1 MKKLI
6 ALLVAVLFAV
16 SMTGLCF
23 AQAEKATPAVPA
35 KADDKAV
42 KADDKKVDKKK
53 DARRTPRRRLTRRTP
68 RRRPPRKTPRR
79 PRRKTRRQQ
88 LRQHRLSPQRSN
100 SAFSYR
106 KKKKGIERCPFSFWV
121 PPPFSKTPLYIIVS

>member
-53 DARRTPRRRLTRRTP
+53 ADKKDA
-68 RRRPPRKTPRR
+68 
-79 PRRKTRRQQ
+79 
-88 LRQHRLSPQRSN
+88 
-100 SAFSYR
+100 
-106 KKKKGIERCPFSFWV
+106 KKKADKKDAKKKDAKKKDAKKAEKKDDKGATPAV
-121 PPPFSKTPLYIIVS
+121 PAEPAKK

>member
-53 DARRTPRRRLTRRTP
+53 DA
-68 RRRPPRKTPRR
+68 K
-79 PRRKTRRQQ
+79 KD
-88 LRQHRLSPQRSN
+88 
-100 SAFSYR
+100 A
-106 KKKKGIERCPFSFWV
+106 KKKDAKKKDAKKKDAKKAEKKDDKGATPAV
-121 PPPFSKTPLYIIVS
+121 PAEPAKK

>member
-6 ALLVAVLFAV
+6 AILVAVMFAV

-53 DARRTPRRRLTRRTP
+53 DA
-68 RRRPPRKTPRR
+68 K
-79 PRRKTRRQQ
+79 KD
-88 LRQHRLSPQRSN
+88 
-100 SAFSYR
+100 A
-106 KKKKGIERCPFSFWV
+106 KKKADKKDAKKKAAKKDAKKAE
-121 PPPFSKTPLYIIVS
+121 KKDEKAATPAAPAEPAKK